1 MPGVWRERFQLNQSR
16 QSQLLWAACGVLV
29 ALLAWIAVLQYRWI
43 NRASH
48 ADRRQREELLV
59 RSVRDF
65 RLDFA
70 EALYEPALFFRRSA
84 DVVDVE
90 NDLAELMAEWR
101 NATNHPQLLRAVSF
115 GVEDA
120 SGDTVFKRRRLD
132 ETQFTQQPWPEELAR
147 YRNVAARGVRPEFA
161 PALFLHGFAGELV
174 AGQPVI
180 VFPLSAGAHGRGGMR
195 HQAPFAEHRP
205 ELKGW
210 GFLEL
215 DAAYLQT
222 QLIPELMERHFDRD
236 GLDECQ
242 LAVINGQPPRILV
255 QSDAADTSNA
265 ASLPDKF
272 GPVDARTTIFG
283 NRQQGL
289 PEFLMS
295 GRAAADRLHGRH
307 VPPGRLGRPLPETL
321 IEPEESDA
329 WQLVVKYK
337 SGSLAEAVEHARR
350 HNLAL
355 SLGALLILA
364 GSIALLA
371 VATQRAR
378 RLAQQQMEFIA
389 GASHEL
395 RTPLAVIQSTSF
407 NLARG
412 TVSDASRVQQYGVA
426 IQNEVRRLA
435 TQVEQML
442 SFAGIQ
448 SGRQLYDLRPVDA
461 GEIVKHAL
469 SAFAPSLAEQDWQVE
484 TDIACDLPPAIADAQ
499 ALESAVKNLIQNA
512 MKYASE
518 GKSLGIRVEADQA
531 AKQIKITVADC
542 GEGIDPTDLP
552 HIFQPF
558 YRGKK
563 VLASPIGG
571 AGLGLSLVDRHLR
584 AMRGRV
590 TVTTSPQTGTA
601 FTLHLP
607 AQNKI
612 E

>member
-1 MPGVWRERFQLNQSR
+1 
-16 QSQLLWAACGVLV
+16 
-29 ALLAWIAVLQYRWI
+29 
-43 NRASH
+43 
-48 ADRRQREELLV
+48 QREELLV

-84 DVVDVE
+84 DVEDVE
-90 NDLAELMAEWR
+90 NDLAELMAAWR

-115 GVEDA
+115 GVEGANGDA
-120 SGDTVFKRRRLD
+120 VFKRRGMN
-132 ETQFTQQPWPEELAR
+132 ETKFAQQPWPEELAR

-180 VFPLSAGAHGRGGMR
+180 VFPLQTRAGR
-195 HQAPFAEHRP
+195 HHPAPFPEQRP

-210 GFLEL
+210 GFLEF
-215 DAAYLQT
+215 DAAYVQT
-222 QLIPELMERHFDRD
+222 LLIPELMERHFDRD

-242 LAVINGQPPRILV
+242 LAVITGQPPRILV
-255 QSDAADTSNA
+255 QSDAADTLNA

-272 GPVDARTTIFG
+272 GRVDARTTIFG

-295 GRAAADRLHGRH
+295 GRAATDRLHGRH
-307 VPPGRLGRPLPETL
+307 APPGRLGRPLPETL
-321 IEPEESDA
+321 VEPEESDA

-337 SGSLAEAVEHARR
+337 SGSLAEAVEHSRR

-371 VATQRAR
+371 MATQRAR

-469 SAFAPSLAEQDWQVE
+469 SAFEPSLAEQGWQME
-484 TDIACDLPPAIADAQ
+484 THIASDLPPAIADAQ

-512 MKYASE
+512 MKYASD
-518 GKSLGIRVEADQA
+518 GKWLGIRIEADQA
-531 AKQIKITVADC
+531 AKQVKITIADR
-542 GEGIDPTDLP
+542 GKGIDPADLP
-552 HIFQPF
+552 HIFEPF

-584 AMRGRV
+584 AMSGRV
-590 TVTTSPQTGTA
+590 TVASSAQTGTA

-607 AQNKI
+607 T
-612 E
+612 